1 MGTRSFLVLTA
12 CAASFAACVVATDQ
26 DVGERTAET
35 AQAVTQVLVPEG
47 EPNAAI
53 AQATPLGL
61 FPVTAEGNVFPTGD
75 VDYYSF
81 TAAAGDRIYAAT
93 MTAFSSSGTVDTS
106 LDLIASD
113 GVSVIETDLDDGT
126 YGATA
131 SGLSGVLIPAAGTY
145 YLRVTGVAQIRP
157 YQLHAMVKSGA
168 PFAEFEPN
176 DTLLNAQP
184 LAPGRWMSGALGTTA
199 DNDYYTFPLNAGD
212 TVYGSLDLD
221 PERDGDWNGQLI
233 FGVVNGSSFGT
244 NDLGGLAG
252 PDSES
257 FFYTVK
263 NAGNYYFRVAA
274 GVAGAFGT
282 YQLAVSVT
290 PLPSQAA
297 CTTYSSAD
305 APQVIPAAGGKI
317 TSTLTVPAGTRIG
330 SMTMALALDHT
341 AMPDVDVHL
350 QSPAG
355 NDNALFTDVGAASA
369 TVMDLVLSD
378 SAALPIT
385 AFSIM
390 NVGMLQPKL
399 NYRMHWFDG
408 EDAGGT
414 WTLNV
419 EDDTSNVNGG
429 NLNAWSIT
437 ICPPAPQVACP
448 AGAYSVNV
456 LAADFENAAGGF
468 THSGTLDQW
477 ALGTPAGSVIA
488 SCASGTKCF
497 KTNLAGNYAN
507 STSSD
512 LLSPTVSLTGLV
524 APIRLRWA
532 QKYQM
537 ESATNDHAS
546 VDLVPSVGSPK
557 RVWEFLDATMTA
569 PVGLAPTTIQESA
582 GWGIVETNL
591 DSYAGQ
597 TLQVKY
603 HMDSDAAGAYAG
615 YAVDDVKVTACKL
628 NTCGD
633 GVAFGGEVCDDGN
646 AVNGDGCDSNCT
658 VTACGN
664 NVVSPGEACDDGNTV
679 SGDGCDSNCKVT
691 ACGNGVVTMGEICD
705 DGNLVD
711 GDGCDSNCTA
721 TACGNNVVSAGEI
734 CDDGNV
740 MSGDGC
746 DANCTLTACGNG
758 VVTMGEAC
766 DDGNLVDG
774 DGCDSN
780 CTISGCGNG
789 VLNAGEICDD
799 GNKVDGDG
807 CDSNCTATAC
817 GNGVMTTGEACDDGN
832 AIDGDGCD
840 SNCTATACGN
850 TIVTS
855 GEACDDGNLIDGDGC
870 DSNCKATACG
880 NGVVTAGEICDDGN
894 KVDGDGCDSNCTAT
908 ACGNSVVT
916 AGETCDDGNKVDGDG
931 CDSNCTAT
939 ACGNGIVTA
948 GEECDDGNTVSG
960 DGCDASCKK
969 EGMGTG
975 AGGGTSSSTASA
987 SSSSSSGTGAGGAM
1001 GTGGSE
1007 STSSAS
1013 STSTGGDGTGVTG
1026 GCGCSVPGSTPTE
1039 LPPGTPVIALAALAL
1054 VRRRRAS
1061 VARG

>member
-1 MGTRSFLVLTA
+1 MGTRSFLLISA
-12 CAASFAACVVATDQ
+12 WAASLAACVIAADQ
-26 DVGERTAET
+26 DPRERTADAEQALTQPITPET
-35 AQAVTQVLVPEG
+35 
-47 EPNAAI
+47 EPNAAV
-53 AQATPLGL
+53 AQATPLGV
-61 FPVTAEGNVFPTGD
+61 FPVVAEGSIFPAGD

-81 TAAAGDRIYAAT
+81 TATAGDRIYAAT
-93 MTAFSSSGTVDTS
+93 MTAFSASGTLDTT
-106 LDLIASD
+106 LDLLASD
-113 GVSVIETDLDDGT
+113 GVTVIESDADDGQ

-131 SGLSGVLIPAAGTY
+131 SSLAGTVIPADGTY
-145 YLRVTGVAQIRP
+145 YFRITAVGTIRP

-176 DTLLNAQP
+176 DNLLNAQP
-184 LAPGRWMSGALGTTA
+184 LAPGKWMAGALGLTT

-212 TVYGSLDLD
+212 TVFGSLDLD

-233 FGVVNGSSFGT
+233 FGVVNGSTFAT

-274 GVAGAFGT
+274 GVAGALGT
-282 YQLAVSVT
+282 YQLAVSIT

-317 TSTLTVPAGTRIG
+317 TSTLTVPPGTRIG
-330 SMTMALALDHT
+330 SMTMALGLDHT

-355 NDNALFTDVGAASA
+355 NDNALITDVGSAAA

-378 SAALPIT
+378 SAALPIS

-390 NVGMLQPKL
+390 NVGMLQPRL

-419 EDDTSNVNGG
+419 EDDTSNANGG

-437 ICPPAPQVACP
+437 ICPPAPAVACP
-448 AGAYSVNV
+448 AGAYPVNV
-456 LAADFENAAGGF
+456 LTSNFEASAGGF

-507 STSSD
+507 SSSSD
-512 LLSPTVSLTGLV
+512 LLSPTLALAGLV

-546 VDLVPSVGSPK
+546 VDLVPTVGSPR

-569 PVGLAPTTIQESA
+569 AVGLAPTTIQESA
-582 GWGIVETNL
+582 GWGIAEANL

-597 TLQVKY
+597 SLQVKY

-615 YAVDDVKVTACKL
+615 YAVDDVSVTACKV

-633 GVAFGGEVCDDGN
+633 GVIFGGELCDDGN
-646 AVNGDGCDSNCT
+646 AVSGDGCDTNCT

-664 NVVSPGEACDDGNTV
+664 GVTSPTEACDDGNTV
-679 SGDGCDSNCKVT
+679 SGDGCDANCKVT
-691 ACGNGVVTMGEICD
+691 ACGNGVVTTGEICD
-705 DGNLVD
+705 DGNAID

-721 TACGNNVVSAGEI
+721 TACGNGVITGGEI

-740 MSGDGC
+740 VSGDGC

-758 VVTMGEAC
+758 VVTTGEAC

-799 GNKVDGDG
+799 GNTIDGDG
-807 CDSNCTATAC
+807 CDANCTVTAC

-850 TIVTS
+850 TIVTA
-855 GEACDDGNLIDGDGC
+855 GEACDDGNAVDGDGC

-880 NGVVTAGEICDDGN
+880 NGVVTTGEICDDGN
-894 KVDGDGCDSNCTAT
+894 AVDGDGCDSNCTKT
-908 ACGNSVVT
+908 ACGNGVVST
-916 AGETCDDGNKVDGDG
+916 GEGCDDGNVVDADG
-931 CDSNCTAT
+931 CDSNCTKT
-939 ACGNGIVTA
+939 ACGNGIVTT
-948 GEECDDGNTVSG
+948 GEECDDGNTTNG
-960 DGCDASCKK
+960 DGCDAGCKK
-969 EGMGTG
+969 ESMGTGG
-975 AGGGTSSSTASA
+975 AGGGA
-987 SSSSSSGTGAGGAM
+987 SSASSSSGTGAGGDAA
-1001 GTGGSE
+1001 T
-1007 STSSAS
+1007 STAS
-1013 STSTGGDGTGVTG
+1013 STSGGETATSTTTGGGTVEPGG
-1026 GCGCSVPGSTPTE
+1026 GCGCAVPGSAPAE
-1039 LPPGTPVIALAALAL
+1039 LPAGTPILALGALAL
-1054 VRRRRAS
+1054 MRRRRRA
-1061 VARG
+1061 